1 MRPPSKIKHCN
12 SIVQGQS
19 SHATRHELP
28 VLLQFPSLR
37 PLSIPVPLATTH
49 VLHPPWPGK
58 TLGFNP
64 SGRPGCI
71 PSHQEV
77 EELLVALL
85 RRFETFSDEQV
96 VLGKSAGETSMHFSP
111 PQRRR
116 PARTNTCPSKERAVP
131 GASSSFP
138 VRRRLPRP
146 RRRTANRTEHRR
158 SRTLNPPSPAKDKTR
173 VLAMMPVPCGVDM
186 VQGPL

>member
-96 VLGKSAGETSMHFSP
+96 VLGKSVAEVAQNVIKHVRLSLLTP
-111 PQRRR
+111 EELKQVEQE
-116 PARTNTCPSKERAVP
+116 NEKEKMI
-131 GASSSFP
+131 P
-138 VRRRLPRP
+138 VSL
-146 RRRTANRTEHRR
+146 
-158 SRTLNPPSPAKDKTR
+158 SL
-173 VLAMMPVPCGVDM
+173 
-186 VQGPL
+186 